1 MLEATVDQ
9 RPPSINR
16 EQRERVPPCGAG
28 TLPAASTIVSRPSSP
43 GGRERRERV
52 PPVTQV
58 REQRER
64 VPARFSACRLPPCGA
79 GTLPA
84 ASTLVSRPSS
94 PEAANKESPDGRDE
108 ATKVD
113 ENTTPYPLQPRT
125 KRAGRRGDF
134 RLSGSRLASRRPLR
148 TPRTLPLTRQPRRLR
163 RRVFRSSPQQ
173 STNERL

>member
-64 VPARFSACRLPPCGA
+64 VAACIP
-79 GTLPA
+79 TPA
-84 ASTLVSRPSS
+84 ANPAYASTHP
-94 PEAANKESPDGRDE
+94 PAA
-108 ATKVD
+108 
-113 ENTTPYPLQPRT
+113 PLAA
-125 KRAGRRGDF
+125 AGIPIF
-134 RLSGSRLASRRPLR
+134 AP
-148 TPRTLPLTRQPRRLR
+148 TIHK
-163 RRVFRSSPQQ
+163 
-173 STNERL
+173 